1 MNEFSFTE
9 KLILNSIKIDVVNM
23 KSILFTVVGM
33 WLMSKVERET
43 LNNVYPMPLVS
54 LCLLDH
60 LFL

>member
-1 MNEFSFTE
+1 
-9 KLILNSIKIDVVNM
+9 M

-43 LNNVYPMPLVS
+43 LNNVYPMLLVS

>member
-1 MNEFSFTE
+1 MTEFSFTE

>member
-1 MNEFSFTE
+1 MTEFSFTE

-33 WLMSKVERET
+33 WLMSNVERET